1 MAAFVSRDVR
11 VVLLTA
17 LISREVSRVYRFI
30 VSRRRFIV
38 SRRIQ
43 KKTRESE
50 SFVTGDPGQI
60 NVVIHCKKG
69 LVKKIQVQKFNL
81 LFLTVDWEGQQ
92 VGC

>member
-17 LISREVSRVYRFI
+17 LISREVSRVY
-30 VSRRRFIV
+30 RFIV

>member
-1 MAAFVSRDVR
+1 MAAFVSGDVR

-30 VSRRRFIV
+30 VSRRT
-38 SRRIQ
+38 Q
-43 KKTRESE
+43 KKTGESE
-50 SFVTGDPGQI
+50 SFATGGPGQI
-60 NVVIHCKKG
+60 NVVIHCKKV